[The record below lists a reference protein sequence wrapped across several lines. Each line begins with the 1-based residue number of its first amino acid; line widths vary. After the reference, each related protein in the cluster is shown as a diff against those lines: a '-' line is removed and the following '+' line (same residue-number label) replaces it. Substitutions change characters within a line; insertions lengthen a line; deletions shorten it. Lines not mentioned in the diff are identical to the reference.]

1 MGGAVASE
9 LAKLYPEV
17 ISKLVLWAPAFNL
30 PMALDYLTGKVEANQ
45 DGLYDHGGFEISQE
59 FVDDMLARDF
69 YDDLDIYKNDLLI
82 IHGTEDTTVPFDIS
96 KLYVPKF
103 IDTAKFIPIN
113 GANHNYDS
121 VEHIKK
127 VLKLSLDFLVG
138 Q

>member
-1 MGGAVASE
+1 MVQKIR
-9 LAKLYPEV
+9 LFRL
-17 ISKLVLWAPAFNL
+17 I
-30 PMALDYLTGKVEANQ
+30 YL
-45 DGLYDHGGFEISQE
+45 
-59 FVDDMLARDF
+59 
-69 YDDLDIYKNDLLI
+69 
-82 IHGTEDTTVPFDIS
+82 

-138 Q
+138 

>member
-1 MGGAVASE
+1 MVQ
-9 LAKLYPEV
+9 K
-17 ISKLVLWAPAFNL
+17 I
-30 PMALDYLTGKVEANQ
+30 
-45 DGLYDHGGFEISQE
+45 
-59 FVDDMLARDF
+59 R
-69 YDDLDIYKNDLLI
+69 
-82 IHGTEDTTVPFDIS
+82 PFDIS

-138 Q
+138 

>member
-1 MGGAVASE
+1 
-9 LAKLYPEV
+9 
-17 ISKLVLWAPAFNL
+17 
-30 PMALDYLTGKVEANQ
+30 
-45 DGLYDHGGFEISQE
+45 
-59 FVDDMLARDF
+59 MLARDF

-138 Q
+138 